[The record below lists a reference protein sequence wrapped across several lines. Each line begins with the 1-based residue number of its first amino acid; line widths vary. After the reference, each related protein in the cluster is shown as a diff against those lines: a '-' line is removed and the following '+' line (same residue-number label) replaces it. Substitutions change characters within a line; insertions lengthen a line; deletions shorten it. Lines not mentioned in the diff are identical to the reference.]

1 MQKLIDYINQYAKL
15 DTAAILELELRAEI
29 EKFAKNEFIIEQGEY
44 CNKIWHI
51 KSGMVRKFHLRE
63 GKEIT
68 AWIHVENEI
77 ITSLHSYFHQTP
89 AIEYLQACEKTELIG
104 ISRENSKKLAQFPQF
119 VTFTNVLMGEHFVK
133 IDTNSRE
140 FGMMSAKEK
149 YDYLKQISPEMMKRA
164 KLGHI
169 ASLMGVTQE
178 TLSRIRKQA

>member
-15 DTAAILELELRAEI
+15 DDAAILELELRAEI
-29 EKFAKNEFIIEQGEY
+29 EKFKKNEFILEQGEY
-44 CNKIWHI
+44 CNKIWFI
-51 KSGMVRKFHLRE
+51 KSGMVRKFHLHE

-68 AWIHVENEI
+68 AWIHVVNDI
-77 ITSLHSYFHQTP
+77 ITSLYSYFHQTP
-89 AIEYLQACEKTELIG
+89 AIEYLQACEETELIG

-140 FGMMSAKEK
+140 FGLMSAKEK
-149 YDYLKQISPEMMKRA
+149 YDYLKQISPEMIKRA

-178 TLSRIRKQA
+178 TLSRIRKQT